1 MATLEQVCTELYNLN
16 GLNDLQLET
25 QLEIHQGIG
34 EMSDA
39 LGETNQH
46 LIDIKKV
53 LDSFVNAVPEQIIGG
68 FEKIIVQDRL
78 ADQKQEQTKEKLKS
92 REEGDAP
99 KGIRGAFARGKMD
112 ADPSKDFKK
121 MFSGFTSAI
130 EDSLETLG
138 RITAI
143 STMFGGKIK
152 AWGKWALSMMGMAFK

>member
-53 LDSFVNAVPEQIIGG
+53 LDQFVNHVPDQIVQG
-68 FEKIIVQDRL
+68 FEGVIVRDQLAEQRQDATASKL
-78 ADQKQEQTKEKLKS
+78 AG
-92 REEGDAP
+92 REGDDGKSE
-99 KGIRGAFARGKMD
+99 KGIKGAFARGRKK
-112 ADPSKDFKK
+112 DPTDSFKK
-121 MFSGFTSAI
+121 MFGF
-130 EDSLETLG
+130 G
-138 RITAI
+138 
-143 STMFGGKIK
+143 
-152 AWGKWALSMMGMAFK
+152 FKVLFIVL